1 MAASERMIIRPG
13 SLLDVVTGELLAER
27 AVVVEGDR
35 IVQVT
40 GAGDAPA
47 EGPAVLDLPEHAL
60 LPGLIDCHSHLVG
73 EPDDGQA
80 RP

>member
-27 AVVVEGDR
+27 AVVVEADR

-47 EGPAVLDLPEHAL
+47 EGPGVVNLQDLS
-60 LPGLIDCHSHLVG
+60 LIHI
-73 EPDDGQA
+73 
-80 RP
+80 